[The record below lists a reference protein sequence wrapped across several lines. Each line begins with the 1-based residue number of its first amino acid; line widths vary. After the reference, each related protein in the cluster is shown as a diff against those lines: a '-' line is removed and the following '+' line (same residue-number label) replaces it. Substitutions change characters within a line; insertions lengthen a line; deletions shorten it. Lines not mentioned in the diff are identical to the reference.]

1 MTVPGAS
8 LTAVKVAAA
17 VPLGPAVHV
26 SGVSTVRDPQ
36 VGCLTVGHGGDGA
49 GVAGEELPG
58 VRRGVQA
65 GREGD
70 GAEVQLL
77 SEADLVSLAGE
88 HLTVGEVEALN
99 ISKYSCVILEAVCRG
114 SEIFSKIIEKIFL
127 LL

>member
-17 VPLGPAVHV
+17 VSLCPTVHV
-26 SGVSTVRDPQ
+26 PGVSSVRDPQ
-36 VGCLTVGHGGDGA
+36 VGCLAVGHGGDGA

-58 VRRGVQA
+58 VWRGVQA

-99 ISKYSCVILEAVCRG
+99 ISKYPGVILETVRRG
-114 SEIFSKIIEKIFL
+114 SVIFQNISEYL
-127 LL
+127 LI

>member
-17 VPLGPAVHV
+17 VSLCPTVHV
-26 SGVSTVRDPQ
+26 SGVSTVRDPKE
-36 VGCLTVGHGGDGA
+36 GCLTVGHGSDGA

-58 VRRGVQA
+58 VWRGVQA

-88 HLTVGEVEALN
+88 HLTVGEVKALN
-99 ISKYSCVILEAVCRG
+99 VSKYPGVILETVGRC
-114 SEIFSKIIEKIFL
+114 SVIFQNIC
-127 LL
+127 